1 MGTGCIQ
8 RFRPPNHQHI
18 GINRRRNGLVTHR
31 WRHWGESTH
40 NFKDSWRLRAWVGE
54 CGSVERVRSPASCRL
69 MGGDTGHRRSG
80 HTEFGDSGDDAGQ
93 NAGSGSN
100 REHHPIRVGKA
111 RRTYAKYLDVP

>member
-69 MGGDTGHRRSG
+69 MGGTPDTAVPVTQNSEIPATMPDRMQAQAVTASIIQFVWGRHG
-80 HTEFGDSGDDAGQ
+80 VHTQS
-93 NAGSGSN
+93 
-100 REHHPIRVGKA
+100 I
-111 RRTYAKYLDVP
+111 

>member
-1 MGTGCIQ
+1 VWERGTGEI
-8 RFRPPNHQHI
+8 P
-18 GINRRRNGLVTHR
+18 
-31 WRHWGESTH
+31 GE
-40 NFKDSWRLRAWVGE
+40 L
-54 CGSVERVRSPASCRL
+54 PAD
-69 MGGDTGHRRSG
+69 GGDTGHRRSG